1 MKLPY
6 IYILNYKHEKN
17 VKGKRNNINE
27 VEVCKGKT
35 NARRRE
41 GEGRGGEG
49 RGGGGKN
56 TPLSW

>member
-27 VEVCKGKT
+27 VEVCKGET

-41 GEGRGGEG
+41 GEG